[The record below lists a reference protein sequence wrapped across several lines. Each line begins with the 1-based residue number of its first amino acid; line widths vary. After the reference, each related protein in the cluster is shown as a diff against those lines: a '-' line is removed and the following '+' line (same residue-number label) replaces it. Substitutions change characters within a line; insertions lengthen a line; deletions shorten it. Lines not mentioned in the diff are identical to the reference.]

1 MESKNDW
8 YLISVSRS
16 DFKQNGVIYMIA
28 YYTNGLIERQKS
40 IKMGE
45 FIPTIIEHEQGTT
58 IF

>member
-16 DFKQNGVIYMIA
+16 DFKQSGTIWMVA
-28 YYTNGLIERQKS
+28 YYSNGLIERQRS
-40 IKMGE
+40 FKMGE